1 LNIQL
6 EDQNAR
12 RSKTSQVSHERFVNL
27 ETNQNLTGA
36 SSTNKKKIA
45 GIAAASVGSFD
56 LCNAHLDNIFKNS
69 TPSFS
74 ENKSISLLMTHQD
87 TVNAAKESYIDLQE
101 CLSGLDFESATNN
114 TSTIDSRKLANKL
127 IESDLSQS
135 FSSSEK
141 LNHRKLSF
149 DEDNSVFD
157 LDVGQVN
164 FN

>member
-1 LNIQL
+1 
-6 EDQNAR
+6 
-12 RSKTSQVSHERFVNL
+12 
-27 ETNQNLTGA
+27 
-36 SSTNKKKIA
+36 
-45 GIAAASVGSFD
+45 
-56 LCNAHLDNIFKNS
+56 
-69 TPSFS
+69 
-74 ENKSISLLMTHQD
+74 MTHQD

-101 CLSGLDFESATNN
+101 CLSGVDFESATNN

-127 IESDLSQS
+127 IESDQSQS